1 MSAVSRAVLAALA
14 LLAAP
19 TPTQAAETRQVTA
32 FGPNPGQL
40 LMFERL
46 PDRLPAHAPLVV
58 ALHGCTQT
66 ATGFD
71 DESGWAELAER
82 FGFALLLPE
91 QQAANND
98 ARCFNFFR
106 EEDNRRDQGEAASIR
121 SMIATMLAAHRLDPA
136 RVFVT
141 GLSAGGAMTSVMLAA
156 YPELFAGGAVVAGV
170 PYGCA
175 STGNDPVLTYY
186 RLGYLLNP
194 VLGEAA
200 WAASRCGISRGVPPF
215 PPAPRDPN
223 EWRELVDE
231 AGGGGR
237 PARGWPKVSLWQGG
251 GDRTVHPA
259 NLQELVEQWTALHA
273 IDRAPDAAETVAAYR
288 RQAFADAAGEVR
300 VEAFLL
306 PGLGHAV
313 PVDPGPGPAQ
323 CGIVSRHDPHFVDR
337 DVCAALRI
345 ASFWGLAGPL

>member
-1 MSAVSRAVLAALA
+1 MSAVPRAVLAAALA

-19 TPTQAAETRQVTA
+19 TPAQAAETRQVTA
-32 FGPNPGQL
+32 FGPNPGRL

-58 ALHGCTQT
+58 ALHGCTQA

-91 QQAANND
+91 QQKANND
-98 ARCFNFFR
+98 ALCFNFFR
-106 EEDNRRDQGEAASIR
+106 DEDNRRDQGEAASLR

-141 GLSAGGAMTSVMLAA
+141 GLSAGGAMTAVMLAA
-156 YPELFAGGAVVAGV
+156 YPDVFAAGAIIAGL

-175 STGNDPVLTYY
+175 STG
-186 RLGYLLNP
+186 GNP
-194 VLGEAA
+194 VLEAYRMWYVWNPYLGAAA

-215 PPAPRDPN
+215 PPAPHDPD
-223 EWRELVDE
+223 EWRQLALE
-231 AGGGGR
+231 AGG
-237 PARGWPKVSLWQGG
+237 ADHATHGWPNVSIWQGDA
-251 GDRTVHPA
+251 DRTVYPS
-259 NLQELVEQWTALHA
+259 NLGELVEQWTALHG
-273 IDRAPDAAETVAAYR
+273 IDRKPDQSETGPTYR
-288 RQAFADAAGEVR
+288 HDSYADAAGVVQ
-300 VEAFLL
+300 VEAYEL
-306 PGLGHAV
+306 PKLGHAV
-313 PVDPGPGPAQ
+313 PVDPGTSPEQ
-323 CGIVSRHDPHFVDR
+323 CGIAADEHFEDE

-345 ASFWGLAGPL
+345 ARFWGIALPPH